1 MIKRERKTEREMG
14 EDGESYF
21 SGGSYYIT
29 DRQSEGRARG
39 GEAFIKKYWYPPGC
53 DFEGPLVLPLYRL
66 HGLPVVLHRYPVFRI
81 NITQVPVY
89 THSIRTTL
97 HQPSKVFHG
106 SVGIKHSHRIVKITS
121 ENIFRHYN
129 SM

>member
-1 MIKRERKTEREMG
+1 M
-14 EDGESYF
+14 
-21 SGGSYYIT
+21 
-29 DRQSEGRARG
+29 RG

-89 THSIRTTL
+89 THSIRITL

-106 SVGIKHSHRIVKITS
+106 SVDIKHSHRIEKITS

-129 SM
+129 SICVVCKKCIISRSSPLNYKNKINIYT